1 MADRQVTHAHR
12 NEDGDILAVCWK
24 GSAGLMYSAR
34 GDVIIDIESGAHGY
48 YVAEEAPPVWVLV
61 KTRNGVKYI
70 ATEADSTSKNNLDN
84 LPVCSKA

>member
-34 GDVIIDIESGAHGY
+34 GDVIIDVESGAHGY
-48 YVAEEAPPVWVLV
+48 FVAEEAPPVGPRQDSKRREVH
-61 KTRNGVKYI
+61 RNRG
-70 ATEADSTSKNNLDN
+70 
-84 LPVCSKA
+84 